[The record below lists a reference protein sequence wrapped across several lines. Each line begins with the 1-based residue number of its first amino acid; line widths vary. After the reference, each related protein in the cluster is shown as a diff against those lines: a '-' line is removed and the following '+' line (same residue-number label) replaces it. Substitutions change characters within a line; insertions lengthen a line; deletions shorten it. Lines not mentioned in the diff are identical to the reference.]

1 MRSIYK
7 YELKGEGP
15 NFLKGHFK
23 RFLDI
28 KKQGSAIV
36 IWAEIDEE
44 QYALQEVE
52 IWGIG
57 TGWNLSETDENFLNT
72 NEWKYLGTEIDWMG
86 YVWHFYMKKQKP
98 DNDYNFFESL
108 MRG

>member
-7 YELKGEGP
+7 YTLVGNGP
-15 NFLKGHFK
+15 NILKGHFK

-28 KKQGSAIV
+28 KKQGNQIV

-44 QYALQEVE
+44 QWPWQEVE
-52 IWGIG
+52 IWGVG
-57 TGWNLSETDENFLNT
+57 TGWNLSEMEENFQ
-72 NEWKYLGTEIDWMG
+72 NESDWKYLGTEIDWMG
-86 YVWHFYMKKQKP
+86 YVWHFYMKKQQPKE
-98 DNDYNFFESL
+98 DYNFFESL